1 MKISKEQKEQ
11 TKRRILT
18 AAVELMEEKGYK
30 NTSMRQIARK
40 AEIGDATIYK
50 YFLVKEKILLDYFD
64 LKNQD
69 VITEVKKNEELS
81 EFSLQE
87 KLQFFLETYL
97 QQILADREFVQQSLE
112 MIFHSPQFLFQ
123 KTLPIKKELLRGYEE
138 FFRSALEAEEIPNF
152 PFQGVLPEL
161 MVEYTFAIIFY
172 WLRDDSEE
180 FADTTQVI
188 DISLDLG
195 ITFLKSGVINK
206 GVDLMGILLKGQ
218 MFRLFEGS
226 LGTLSKL
233 QTIGGLMGKKWK

>member
-1 MKISKEQKEQ
+1 MKISKEQKEL
-11 TKRRILT
+11 TKRRILR

-50 YFLVKEKILLDYFD
+50 YFPVKEKILLDYFD
-64 LKNQD
+64 LKTQD
-69 VITEVKKNEELS
+69 VVAEVQQVEDLS

-87 KLQFFLETYL
+87 KLQLFLETYL
-97 QQILADREFVQQSLE
+97 QQLLADREFVQQSLE

-123 KTLPIKKELLRGYEE
+123 KTLPIKKELLRAYEE
-138 FFRSALEAEEIPNF
+138 FLHDALESEEIPNF
-152 PFQGVLPEL
+152 PLQGVLPEL

-172 WLRDDSEE
+172 WLRDESEE

-206 GVDLMGILLKGQ
+206 GFDLMGVLFKGQ
-218 MFRLFEGS
+218 MFRLLGGS
-226 LGTLSKL
+226 MGTLKKL
-233 QTIGGLMGKKWK
+233 QTIGGLMGGKW